1 MQLRFDA
8 ELWVTEGEAGWHFIT
23 LPVDLAEEV
32 RDHSEGRTA
41 GFGSVPVKV
50 TIGATSWSTSI
61 FPDKRRNSFV
71 LPVKKAI
78 RKAEQL
84 DVGDV
89 ADVQLLIDLE

>member
-8 ELWVTEGEAGWHFIT
+8 ELWVTEGETGWHFVT
-23 LPVDLAEEV
+23 LPVDLAEDV

-71 LPVKKAI
+71 LPLKKAI

-84 DVGDV
+84 EVGDV
-89 ADVQLLIDLE
+89 ADVQLFIDLA

>member
-23 LPVDLAEEV
+23 LPVDLAEDV

-71 LPVKKAI
+71 LPLKKAV
-78 RKAEQL
+78 RKAEL
-84 DVGDV
+84 LEVGDV
-89 ADVQLLIDLE
+89 ADVQLFIDLE